1 MGLIHWA
8 KGMRAAMDVISQWGR
23 NSPEMEEEP
32 GGRESVWTMGPSCRL
47 RAAPTY
53 KAVTLELVL
62 VPEASTSDLVTPSQ
76 ASLSMARLSNASGA
90 LTGSSFT
97 SSRSLQH
104 LLQRQHVEQPHSS
117 QQTRQQT
124 RQQQQ
129 QRLWKQLVRE
139 VMSLSQGS
147 RERSHTG
154 RKAQLRSFWGK
165 APGQKDCRILRT
177 TTSKITRTKGEA
189 TPTSTG
195 QPIRE
200 RPKTP
205 RGITK
210 KMTIK

>member
-32 GGRESVWTMGPSCRL
+32 GGRESVWTMGPSSRL

-53 KAVTLELVL
+53 KAVMLELVL
-62 VPEASTSDLVTPSQ
+62 VPEASTSDLVTPSR
-76 ASLSMARLSNASGA
+76 ASLSTAKFSNASGA

-97 SSRSLQH
+97 SSRSS
-104 LLQRQHVEQPHSS
+104 LQRQQVEQPHSS
-117 QQTRQQT
+117 QQAP
-124 RQQQQ
+124 QQQQ

-147 RERSHTG
+147 RERIHTG

-177 TTSKITRTKGEA
+177 TTSKMTRTMGEA

-210 KMTIK
+210 KMMTK

>member
-1 MGLIHWA
+1 
-8 KGMRAAMDVISQWGR
+8 MRAAMDVISQWGR

-32 GGRESVWTMGPSCRL
+32 GGRESVWMMGPSCRL

-76 ASLSMARLSNASGA
+76 ASLSMAKLSNASGA